1 MVVALARLM
10 LPAARDNA
18 AAGRVEE
25 FVDELRVV
33 VKEALLKRVAKV
45 ECEERQNTADAF
57 EKFVGWW
64 PDEALARPNLVY
76 EAPRGTRTPALLT
89 GYDDESPLASWPT
102 LWSLRDVDASS
113 PFFEER

>member
-1 MVVALARLM
+1 RGLHAVVVALARLM

-25 FVDELRVV
+25 FVDELRDVV
-33 VKEALLKRVAKV
+33 GATLLERVAEV
-45 ECEERQNTADAF
+45 ESDERQNTADTF
-57 EKFVGWW
+57 EEFVNRWR
-64 PDEALARPNLVY
+64 DEALARPNLVY

-102 LWSLRDVDASS
+102 LW
-113 PFFEER
+113 